1 MATTF
6 SRVLIVNRGDPAV
19 RFLQAVRDFNRL
31 HGTAIE
37 TVAIHAH
44 GGRARFVREAD
55 RDLDL
60 RTVGPATVAPSR
72 RYLDH
77 ETLEQALRL
86 TGADAAWVGWG
97 FISEQPDFVDL
108 CARLGVTFIG
118 PPSAAMRLLGDKVSA
133 KRLATQLG
141 IAVTPWG
148 GEPADS
154 IEHAAEQAGTLGYP
168 VVVKPANGAGGRGI
182 RVATR
187 PEELAAAYTASRDEA
202 RRLFGDGTVFV
213 ERWLPGARHI
223 EVQTATDRGGTTWAI
238 DVRDCSVQRRHQKIL
253 EESPARDLPPEVERG
268 IRAAAVTLCRAASY
282 QNLATFEFLFDPA
295 EGAARLME
303 VNPRLQVEH
312 GVTELTTG
320 IDLVQLQLHLA
331 RGGRLAGAPPVVQGH
346 AAEVRLNAEDAEA
359 GFGAAPGRL
368 HRVDVPTR
376 SGLRLDLGADQGDQI
391 RPEYDSMFARLL
403 AHAPTREEALARLAD
418 ALADSIVVV
427 DGGLSNRAFLAHLV
441 GQPALHG
448 APVSTSWLDGLAR
461 EGQHVSRAGADLAL
475 LVAAVEVYESD
486 LAALRDEFLASAQR
500 LRPATVREIGRTVEL
515 RLRGRRYTMRVFRLG
530 ARRFRVTVDGMRVE
544 LTSEVIGEH
553 ERLVTY
559 AGRRQRV
566 FVVPQGPGLI
576 VETAGAVHRIS
587 RDEVGVVR
595 AWAPAVVVSL
605 GVAKGDT
612 VAAGQPV
619 GLLEAMKMEMPV
631 LAPCDGT
638 VREVLVLQNALV
650 GAGTAL
656 LRIDAAEPDAA
667 AAAGEPVAF
676 AGEKLPTPATGKPV
690 SRASALATGVTAFA
704 EALTPPDRA
713 AAFAVLDHLAEV
725 VLGGDLE
732 PAEVT
737 RLVDEYRRFAG
748 RIPIGD
754 REWTAREDE
763 ILHTFADV
771 AALFRQAPGE
781 EEEDPSALSAG
792 QYFLTYLRTLEARGA
807 DLPAAFVAE
816 LQRALAHFGSGSLEV
831 TPDLRTRLFRLWLAH
846 QRVNQG
852 AAAAAAILEH
862 RARHAAELAPE
873 AGERFLALLDRLV
886 SAGEGQLPTLVDLA
900 RDVRYRFYEQPAFE
914 RDRRALIADMEA
926 HLGHLMREPAAED
939 RARRI
944 EALVECPVP
953 LAGLMSGRFEPAAP
967 VLREVMLEVLTRRA
981 YRIRALEDLR
991 ATEVE
996 GHSVLSARYA
1006 HEGRHIRLWATHA
1019 TWDDMAGALRRVRDL
1034 QAGTDEAD
1042 DRVVDLYV
1050 ARAGDGDSA
1059 DAMAATL
1066 GDLLN
1071 AAGFPHPVRRT
1082 VVAVSGPRAEWS
1094 TSSTS
1099 FFAYRMRDGRF
1110 EEDRRSRG
1118 LHPMVAKR
1126 LQLWR
1131 LAQFDLERLPADDD
1145 VYVFHG
1151 VARQNAKDQ
1160 RFFALAEVHDV
1171 STVRG
1176 GSGTLLRVPHLER
1189 VVLECLA
1196 AIREAQL
1203 ARPGDDRLYWNRVV
1217 VDVRPRLTLDRGDLV
1232 AVMRRLAAGCDGLG
1246 LEKIVLRG
1254 EMRDPATGEFRPMV
1268 LNLPNPG
1275 GHGIALYFEPAHD
1288 RALAPL
1294 DEYTQKVVR
1303 MRQRGLHYPYE
1314 IVRLLTPGRV
1324 GMAADLPPG
1333 DFREHDLDAD
1343 GRLVPVDRPWGR
1355 NTANIVAGVI
1365 RSFTPKYPEGMTRV
1379 ALLGDASREM
1389 GSLAEPE
1396 CRRILAALDLA
1407 ESLGVPLEWFALSAG
1422 AKISMESGTE
1432 NMDWI
1437 GRVLRRIIEFTQA
1450 GREINIV
1457 VTGINVGAQP
1467 YWNAEATMLMHT
1479 RGILVMLP
1487 ESAMVL
1493 TGKTALDY
1501 SGSVSAEDNI
1511 GIGGYERIMGPNGQ
1525 AQYWARDISE
1535 ACQILLRYY
1544 DHTYRVSAERFPRR
1558 AATTDPIDRDVCLF
1572 PHGPI
1577 EGADFRVVGDV
1588 FSDATN
1594 PGRKKPF
1601 DIRRIMLAVADQ
1613 DATPLERWAGMRDAE
1628 IGVVWDAHVGGWPV
1642 CLLGFES
1649 RSLPRL
1655 GFVPTDGPER
1665 WTSGTLFPMASKKIA
1680 RAINAASGNR
1690 PLVVLANLS
1699 GFDGS
1704 PESMR
1709 RRQLEFG
1716 AEIGR
1721 AVTNFAGPI
1730 IFLVISRYHG
1740 GAFVVFS
1747 RTLHD
1752 NMQVAALEGTYASVI
1767 GGAPAAA
1774 VVFARE
1780 VDARTRKDPR
1790 VAALEQDIAA
1800 ADDEARRRLRPR
1812 LAALV
1817 KSVRSERL
1825 GEVADEFDHI
1835 HSVHRA
1841 LQVGSLDHI
1850 IPPARLRPFIVEALE
1865 IGMARDRDQRRRPG
1879 GLGARDQGP
1888 APVATD

>member
-1 MATTF
+1 MPTTF
-6 SRVLIVNRGDPAV
+6 TRVLIVNRGDPAV
-19 RFLQAVRDFNRL
+19 RFLQAVRDFNRA

-55 RDLDL
+55 RQLDL
-60 RTVGPATVAPSR
+60 ETVGPTTVVPAR
-72 RYLDH
+72 RYLDLDL
-77 ETLEQALRL
+77 LEQALRL
-86 TGADAAWVGWG
+86 SGADAAWVGWG
-97 FISEQPDFVDL
+97 FVSEQPDFADL

-118 PPSAAMRLLGDKVSA
+118 PPSAAMRLLGDKVNA
-133 KRLATQLG
+133 KRLAGQLG
-141 IAVTPWG
+141 IAVTPWS

-154 IEHAAEQAGTLGYP
+154 VERAADQAAALGYP
-168 VVVKPANGAGGRGI
+168 VVVKPAGGAGGRGI
-182 RVATR
+182 RVAQR
-187 PEELAAAYTASRDEA
+187 PEDLAAAFAASRDEA
-202 RRLFGDGTVFV
+202 RRLFGDDRVFV
-213 ERWLPGARHI
+213 ERWLPGARHV

-268 IRAAAVTLCRAASY
+268 MRAAAVTLCRAASY
-282 QNLATFEFLFDPA
+282 QNLATVEFLFDPA
-295 EGAARLME
+295 EGVARLME

-312 GVTELTTG
+312 AVTELTTG

-331 RGGRLAGAPPVVQGH
+331 RGGRLTGAPPVAQGH

-359 GFGAAPGRL
+359 GFAPAPGWL
-368 HRVDVPTR
+368 YRVDVPTR
-376 SGLRLDLGADQGDQI
+376 SGLRLDLGADQGEEI

-403 AHAPTREEALARLAD
+403 AHGPTREDALARLSD

-427 DGGLSNRAFLAHLV
+427 NGGLSNRAFLAHLV
-441 GQPALHG
+441 AQPVLRG
-448 APVSTSWLDGLAR
+448 APVSTSWLDDLAR
-461 EGQHVSRAGADLAL
+461 DGQHVSRADADVAL
-475 LVAAVEVYESD
+475 LVAAVETYESD
-486 LAALRDEFLASAQR
+486 LAAQRDEFLASAQR
-500 LRPATVREIGRTVEL
+500 LRPAAVREIGRAVEL
-515 RLRGRRYTMRVFRLG
+515 RLRGRRYAMRVFRLG
-530 ARRFRVTVDGMRVE
+530 ARRFRVLTDGPSVE
-544 LTSEVIGEH
+544 LTCEAIGEH

-566 FVVPQGPGLI
+566 FAIPQGPGLI
-576 VETAGAVHRIS
+576 VETAAAVHRIS
-587 RDEVGVVR
+587 REAVGIVR

-605 GVAKGDT
+605 KVAPGDQ
-612 VAAGQPV
+612 VVAGQAV

-638 VREVLVLQNALV
+638 VREVLVLQNAQV

-656 LRIDAAEPDAA
+656 LRIDPAAPDAA
-667 AAAGEPVAF
+667 TAAVEPVSF
-676 AGEKLPTPATGKPV
+676 TGERLPTPSIGRPASRGSTALSGATV
-690 SRASALATGVTAFA
+690 STD
-704 EALTPPDRA
+704 ALTPPDRA
-713 AAFAVLDHLAEV
+713 AAHAVLDHLAEV
-725 VLGGDLE
+725 MTGGDLE
-732 PAEVT
+732 PAEVM
-737 RLVDEYRRFAG
+737 RLLDAYRQFVERL
-748 RIPIGD
+748 PVGD

-763 ILHTFADV
+763 ILHTFTDV
-771 AALFRQAPGE
+771 ATLFRQAPGE
-781 EEEDPSALSAG
+781 EEEDPAALSAG
-792 QYFLTYLRTLEARGA
+792 QYFLTYLRTLEARGT
-807 DLPAAFVAE
+807 DLPASFVAE
-816 LQRALAHFGSGSLEV
+816 LQRALAHFGSSSLEV
-831 TPDLRTRLFRLWLAH
+831 TSDLRTRLFRLWLAH
-846 QRVNQG
+846 QRADQG
-852 AAAAAAILEH
+852 AAAAAAILER

-873 AGERFLALLDRLV
+873 AGERFLSLLDRLV
-886 SAGEGQLPTLVDLA
+886 AAGEGQFPTLVDLA
-900 RDVRYRFYEQPAFE
+900 RDVRYRYYEQPAFE
-914 RDRRALIADMEA
+914 RDRHALLADMEA
-926 HLGHLMREPAAED
+926 HLAQLMRAPAAPE
-939 RARRI
+939 RASRLD
-944 EALVECPVP
+944 ALVECPYP
-953 LAGLMSGRFEPAAP
+953 LAGPLSGRFEEAAP
-967 VLREVMLEVLTRRA
+967 VLREVMLEVLTRRW
-981 YRIRALEDLR
+981 YRIRELEDIR
-991 ATEVE
+991 ATDLE
-996 GHSVLSARYA
+996 GHSLVSARYT
-1006 HEGRHIRLWATHA
+1006 HEGRAIRLWATHA
-1019 TWDDMAGALRRVRDL
+1019 AWDAAPLALQRLRDL
-1034 QAGTDEAD
+1034 HAQAEDGAD
-1042 DRVVDLYV
+1042 LVVDLYL
-1050 ARAGDGDSA
+1050 ARPGGDGNGDATSA
-1059 DAMAATL
+1059 ALA
-1066 GDLLN
+1066 GLLN
-1071 AAGFPHPVRRT
+1071 AAAFTRPVHRVL
-1082 VVAVSGPRAEWS
+1082 VVVSGPRAEWS
-1094 TSSTS
+1094 ASSTG
-1099 FFAYRMRDGRF
+1099 FFTFRMQDGRF
-1110 EEDRRSRG
+1110 EEDRRGRG
-1118 LHPMVAKR
+1118 LHPMIAER
-1126 LQLWR
+1126 LQMWR
-1131 LAQFDLERLPADDD
+1131 FAQFDVERLPSADD
-1145 VYVFHG
+1145 VYMFRG
-1151 VARQNAKDQ
+1151 TARQNAKDR
-1160 RFFALAEVHDV
+1160 RFFALGEVRDA
-1171 STVRG
+1171 SIVRG
-1176 GSGTLLRVPHLER
+1176 GTGALLRVPHLER

-1196 AIREAQL
+1196 AVREAQL
-1203 ARPGDDRLYWNRVV
+1203 ARPADDRLHWNRVV
-1217 VDVRPRLTLDRGDLV
+1217 VDVWPRLPLEREELV
-1232 AVMRRLAAGCDGLG
+1232 TVMRRLAGGCDGLG

-1254 EMRDPATGEFRPMV
+1254 EMRDPATGEFRQMV
-1268 LNLPNPG
+1268 LNLLNPG
-1275 GHGIALYFEPAHD
+1275 GHGIALHFEDAHD

-1294 DEYTQKVVR
+1294 DEYAQKVVR

-1324 GMAADLPPG
+1324 SMTADLPPG
-1333 DFREHDLDAD
+1333 DFREYDLDAD
-1343 GRLVPVDRPWGR
+1343 GRLAPVDRPWGR

-1365 RSFTPKYPEGMTRV
+1365 RSFTPKHPEGMTRV
-1379 ALLGDASREM
+1379 ILLGDASREM

-1407 ESLGVPLEWFALSAG
+1407 ASLGVPLEWFALSAG

-1437 GRVLRRIIEFTQA
+1437 GRVLRKIIEFTQA

-1479 RGILVMLP
+1479 RGILVMMP

-1501 SGSVSAEDNI
+1501 SGSVSAEDNL

-1525 AQYWARDISE
+1525 AQYWARDVDE

-1544 DHTYRVSAERFPRR
+1544 DYTYRAAGERFPRR

-1577 EGADFRVVGDV
+1577 EGADFKVVGDV

-1628 IGVVWDAHVGGWPV
+1628 IGVVWDAHIGGWPV

-1649 RSLPRL
+1649 RALPRL

-1680 RAINAASGNR
+1680 RAVNAASGNR

-1790 VAALEQDIAA
+1790 VAALEQEIAA
-1800 ADDEARRRLRPR
+1800 ADDQGRRRLRPR
-1812 LAALV
+1812 LTALM

-1865 IGMARDRDQRRRPG
+1865 VGMARDREQR
-1879 GLGARDQGP
+1879 QGQ
-1888 APVATD
+1888 